1 MSQYL
6 VLECEFGEFRL
17 LVLFM
22 ISCNAFSHN
31 SCVLREARWVP
42 LPPSAQSCII
52 FFILT
57 RFIGK
62 SNAFLQFYRKN
73 QCVSLFETK
82 TKVFSQT
89 TNRVLPTSCRG
100 QVWTYSSS
108 LLPTKSNFQPAFLG
122 ILPTLQKCPKSQV
135 FPKIAP
141 ICILKLRLCYR
152 TLY

>member
-1 MSQYL
+1 MHFHIIVVFYARRAGFPYHP
-6 VLECEFGEFRL
+6 VR
-17 LVLFM
+17 
-22 ISCNAFSHN
+22 SH
-31 SCVLREARWVP
+31 AYY
-42 LPPSAQSCII
+42 
-52 FFILT
+52 ILT

-108 LLPTKSNFQPAFLG
+108 LLPTKSDFQPAFLG

>member
-1 MSQYL
+1 ML
-6 VLECEFGEFRL
+6 VENLILSVE
-17 LVLFM
+17 
-22 ISCNAFSHN
+22 H
-31 SCVLREARWVP
+31 VLRP
-42 LPPSAQSCII
+42 GCYFYIFFII

-89 TNRVLPTSCRG
+89 TNLVLPTSCRG